1 MSENKRSVLDMMKH
15 IEELDEQCSGL
26 SPEALIYQSCI
37 DAGYTDEQA
46 FMEIAEM
53 QRDAE
58 LARRVK
64 D

>member
-46 FMEIAEM
+46 FTEIAEM
-53 QRDAE
+53 QRNAE
-58 LARRVK
+58 HSK
-64 D
+64 KI